1 MFFFKILNIYHQT
14 IKNNIIMIF
23 GQINPVLSMATQDTL
38 FNPSPEFIT
47 GSYMT
52 AVANNYSLGANQVNF
67 RVSYGNC
74 EFESGSVVKFNTV
87 HQDNVVLS
95 GSTISTW
102 GEDDTVILDAIAAQ
116 QGTSVTT
123 VVSGSAGSFGF

>member
-1 MFFFKILNIYHQT
+1 
-14 IKNNIIMIF
+14 MIF
-23 GQINPVLSMATQDTL
+23 GKISPVLSIATQDSL

-47 GSYMT
+47 GSYIT

-74 EFESGSVVKFNTV
+74 EFESGSVVKFNVV

-95 GSTISTW
+95 GSTITTW
-102 GEDDTVILDAIAAQ
+102 GEDDSVILDAIADE
-116 QGTSVTT
+116 QGTSVIT
-123 VVSGSAGSFGF
+123 VVSGSTNGMGF

>member
-1 MFFFKILNIYHQT
+1 
-14 IKNNIIMIF
+14 MIF

-74 EFESGSVVKFNTV
+74 EFESGSVVKFNVV

-102 GEDDTVILDAIAAQ
+102 GEDDAVILDAIAAQ

>member
-1 MFFFKILNIYHQT
+1 
-14 IKNNIIMIF
+14 MIF

-74 EFESGSVVKFNTV
+74 EFESGSVVKFNVV

-95 GSTISTW
+95 GSTITTW
-102 GEDDTVILDAIAAQ
+102 GEDDTVILDAIATQ

>member
-1 MFFFKILNIYHQT
+1 
-14 IKNNIIMIF
+14 MIF

-52 AVANNYSLGANQVNF
+52 AVANNYPLGAHEVNF

-74 EFESGSVVKFNTV
+74 EFESGSVVKFKV
-87 HQDNVVLS
+87 IHQDNVVLS
-95 GSTISTW
+95 GSTITTW
-102 GEDDTVILDAIAAQ
+102 GEDDSVILEAIAAE
-116 QGTSVTT
+116 QGTSVIA
-123 VVSGSAGSFGF
+123 VVSGSAGSLMF

>member
-1 MFFFKILNIYHQT
+1 
-14 IKNNIIMIF
+14 MIF
-23 GQINPVLSMATQDTL
+23 GKISPVLSIATQDTL

-52 AVANNYSLGANQVNF
+52 AVANNYPLGANQVNF

-74 EFESGSVVKFNTV
+74 EFESGSVVKFNAV

-116 QGTSVTT
+116 QGTSIVT

>member
-1 MFFFKILNIYHQT
+1 
-14 IKNNIIMIF
+14 MIF

-38 FNPSPEFIT
+38 FNPAPEFIT

-52 AVANNYSLGANQVNF
+52 AVANNYPLGANQVNF

-74 EFESGSVVKFNTV
+74 EFESGSVVKFNV
-87 HQDNVVLS
+87 IHQDNVVLS
-95 GSTISTW
+95 GSTITTW
-102 GEDDTVILDAIAAQ
+102 GENDAVILDAIATE
-116 QGTSVTT
+116 QGTTVVA